1 MNYNYYMLN
10 HKTIDRINRDIY
22 KKKKIIKLVYKNYYS
37 LIKNNLLKKKLSH
50 FGNRQWRW

>member
-37 LIKNNLLKKKLSH
+37 LIKNNLLKKRIITFWK
-50 FGNRQWRW
+50 